1 MDILGKIINSLI
13 EEGLSIDKIGVIDTM
28 RSLDRAVFDKKE
40 FTTDRYDYLVLA
52 PVYGEN
58 GNPIE
63 RVKEAYGVCSKE
75 SIPRAQ
81 SNISQNPDF
90 CQQQQKPKL

>member
-1 MDILGKIINSLI
+1 MDALGKILNSLI
-13 EEGLSIDKIGVIDTM
+13 EEGFSIDKIGVIDTM

-52 PVYGEN
+52 PIYGEN

-63 RVKEAYGVCSKE
+63 RVKEAYGICSKE
-75 SIPRAQ
+75 SIPKAQ
-81 SNISQNPDF
+81 SEILSVQNISRQK
-90 CQQQQKPKL
+90 QKPKP